1 MFFKYIA
8 SRILPFWI
16 VLENQDCGVC
26 EVMQAVV
33 DFCDGLCSGFRAY
46 SIIEAQCP
54 SWAGHQL
61 LPELYL
67 IQLTAVKLRQQR
79 KLLNLGRH

>member
-33 DFCDGLCSGFRAY
+33 DFCDVPFVICLEVQELRPREKRTPGVRFNVR
-46 SIIEAQCP
+46 P
-54 SWAGHQL
+54 SSL
-61 LPELYL
+61 
-67 IQLTAVKLRQQR
+67 
-79 KLLNLGRH
+79 